1 MARTRRHQ
9 APTAAKSVRA
19 EAERVNRTA
28 KATRE
33 DGEARREV
41 LTTEESLQLAV
52 ARLEALEDLRRT
64 LRVITNAVISDKK

>member
-1 MARTRRHQ
+1 
-9 APTAAKSVRA
+9 
-19 EAERVNRTA
+19 VNRTA